1 MMRVYVS
8 GPMSGLPDHN
18 YPAFIAAAKR
28 IRTLG
33 HEPVSPH
40 TIGQHDGW
48 TWDDYM
54 EAAVKLQ
61 RGCDVIFLLPGWRQ
75 SRGATVEYYV
85 ALALGQ
91 HVWESA
97 A

>member
-8 GPMSGLPDHN
+8 GPMSRLPDFN
-18 YPAFIAAAKR
+18 YPAFEAAAAR
-28 IRTLG
+28 LRALRL
-33 HEPVSPH
+33 EPVSPH

-54 EAAVKLQ
+54 EAAIELQ
-61 RGCDVIFLLPGWRQ
+61 RGCDAIFLLPGWRN

-85 ALALGQ
+85 AQALGQ
-91 HVWESA
+91 RVWGA
-97 A
+97 AA

>member
-8 GPMSGLPDHN
+8 GPMSGYPDFN
-18 YPAFIAAAKR
+18 YPAFEEAADRLRA
-28 IRTLG
+28 LG

-54 EAAVKLQ
+54 REAIAMQ
-61 RGCDVIFLLPGWRQ
+61 ATCRGVYLLPGWRN

-85 ALALGQ
+85 AQALGQ
-91 HVWESA
+91 RVWGA
-97 A
+97 AA